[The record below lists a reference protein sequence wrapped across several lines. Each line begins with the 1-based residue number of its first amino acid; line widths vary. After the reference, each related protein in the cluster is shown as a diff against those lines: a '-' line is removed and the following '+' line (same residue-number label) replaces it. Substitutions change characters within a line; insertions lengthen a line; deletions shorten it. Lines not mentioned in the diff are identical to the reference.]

1 DRYEHAGNEPYYT
14 EATKRNSSE
23 FNRIEEEARFSSRC
37 AIEDVSG
44 IGNTA
49 GERCSSQA
57 SEIWLGVALWR
68 GRWGRGELVL
78 SLRNVLVPSQKSAGA
93 AQTALKEALQK
104 ASVNDRG
111 MMSIGVGL
119 VRRGWGN
126 EAA

>member
-1 DRYEHAGNEPYYT
+1 MFRRAPSRIATMAWKPRVFVVSSTICISPPAAIVSPLSRIVVDPLGPRVGPDRYEHAGNEPYYT

-37 AIEDVSG
+37 AIEDVPG

-68 GRWGRGELVL
+68 
-78 SLRNVLVPSQKSAGA
+78 
-93 AQTALKEALQK
+93 
-104 ASVNDRG
+104 
-111 MMSIGVGL
+111 
-119 VRRGWGN
+119 
-126 EAA
+126 